1 VTYLSV
7 VIPVFNEAENLR
19 ELNQRVIASAETLD
33 KPFEIIYV
41 DDGSHDQTWE
51 ILEELHNANQ
61 GVVRLVGFN
70 RNYGQHMAVM
80 AGFERSK
87 GEVIVTLD
95 ADLQNPPEE
104 MPKLVH
110 KIEEGYDVVA
120 GWREQRKDT
129 FLRTWPSFVV
139 NKVASAVVGVTQHDY
154 GCMLRAYTREIVDQI
169 NQCGESSTYVP
180 ALANSFAKRATE
192 IKVKHAS
199 RGGGRSKYNLFK
211 LLRLNF
217 DLMTGYS
224 LLPLQLVSL
233 LGILIALLGVAF
245 GLFLFVR
252 RLIVGPEVEGVFTL
266 FSILFVFIG
275 LQILVTGLLGE
286 YVGRV
291 FREVRRRP
299 RYYIRRVLE

>member
-1 VTYLSV
+1 VEKA
-7 VIPVFNEAENLR
+7 P
-19 ELNQRVIASAETLD
+19 
-33 KPFEIIYV
+33 
-41 DDGSHDQTWE
+41 
-51 ILEELHNANQ
+51 
-61 GVVRLVGFN
+61 
-70 RNYGQHMAVM
+70 
-80 AGFERSK
+80 
-87 GEVIVTLD
+87 
-95 ADLQNPPEE
+95 
-104 MPKLVH
+104 
-110 KIEEGYDVVA
+110 
-120 GWREQRKDT
+120 
-129 FLRTWPSFVV
+129 
-139 NKVASAVVGVTQHDY
+139 
-154 GCMLRAYTREIVDQI
+154 
-169 NQCGESSTYVP
+169 TYVP